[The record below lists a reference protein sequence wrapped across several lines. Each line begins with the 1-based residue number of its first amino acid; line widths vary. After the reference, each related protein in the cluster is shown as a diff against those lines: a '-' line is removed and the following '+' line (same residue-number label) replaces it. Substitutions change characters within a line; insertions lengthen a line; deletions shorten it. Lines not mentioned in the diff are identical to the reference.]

1 MISRRTSSARLKISR
16 GTGSE
21 AGVAASPHFRAEQ
34 RVGRDTSR
42 IGGNIRTGSPQSAG
56 APDLFVFRFFP
67 LVSVPPRA
75 YTSDSFKS
83 ILGRNSRA
91 PPPKPD
97 NPLNHYDPLYKS
109 FGLVL
114 IGAGVLKFALSDSS
128 ESTGVLTAFPKWALP
143 LVPLYELLLGGWLV
157 SGWLRYGAWV
167 ASLVTLS
174 IFALHNLALMSAGRS
189 SCGCLGSAVDVSP
202 GVMLAFGTVAGM
214 LLLKR
219 RRRWAGW
226 PTTADNPWLRPLATT
241 AIVTAGVLG
250 IAAGLAYW
258 QYGSVTAA
266 VADLRAESL
275 AVVPTD
281 LEVGFADH
289 GTVVET
295 SVRVHNLTDEPAHL
309 AYAKGSCACAVFPD
323 LPLVVPP
330 RGTADVRVLVTVS
343 GPPGP
348 FNRDGL
354 FRTNVGHVRFGIRG
368 WIPARRDPRPTDP
381 SGSASR

>member
-1 MISRRTSSARLKISR
+1 M
-16 GTGSE
+16 
-21 AGVAASPHFRAEQ
+21 
-34 RVGRDTSR
+34 
-42 IGGNIRTGSPQSAG
+42 
-56 APDLFVFRFFP
+56 
-67 LVSVPPRA
+67 PP
-75 YTSDSFKS
+75 
-83 ILGRNSRA
+83 

-97 NPLNHYDPLYKS
+97 NRLNRYDPLYKS

-114 IGAGVLKFALSDSS
+114 IGAGVIKFALSSS
-128 ESTGVLTAFPKWALP
+128 PESTGVLTAFPKWALP

-202 GVMLAFGTVAGM
+202 GVMLAFDLIVGM

-219 RRRWAGW
+219 RRRWSGW
-226 PTTADNPWLRPLATT
+226 PSTADNPWLRPLVTT
-241 AIVTAGVLG
+241 AIVMGGVLG
-250 IAAGLAYW
+250 TVAGAAYW

-266 VADLRAESL
+266 VADLRDESL

-289 GTVVET
+289 GAVVET

-330 RGTADVRVLVTVS
+330 RGTAEVRVQITVT

-348 FNRDGL
+348 FHRDGI

-368 WIPARRDPRPTDP
+368 WIPARRDLRPTDP
-381 SGSASR
+381 PGSASQ